1 MIVINFKSHKT
12 GKKALQL
19 ERVCSRFKKVII
31 ALQPQDIKQITSK
44 TRITAYSEYINKKV
58 NAKFIK
64 KSGAKGTLLN
74 HSNYPITN
82 KTLKKRIKECKKI
95 KIKTIVCC
103 TTTKRAKQIDKLK
116 PDYIAIEPKEL
127 IGGKISV
134 STAKPRLISN
144 TIKAVKTPVLCGAG
158 INKQKDVSQAVR
170 LGAKGILVSSA
181 IVKSQKPERKLKEL
195 TAGLK

>member
-1 MIVINFKSHKT
+1 MIIINFKAYKI

-19 ERVCSRFKKVII
+19 ARICARFKKIII
-31 ALQPQDIKQITSK
+31 ALRPQDIGLITSK
-44 TRITAYSEYINKKV
+44 TRATAYSQYINEKF
-58 NAKFIK
+58 NPSFIK

-82 KTLKKRIKECKKI
+82 KTLKKRIKQCKKAG
-95 KIKTIVCC
+95 IKTIACC

-127 IGGKISV
+127 IGGKRAV
-134 STAKPRLISN
+134 STAKPELITK
-144 TIKAVKTPVLCGAG
+144 TIQTVKTPVLCGAG
-158 INKQKDVSQAVR
+158 INTQKDVSQAMRV
-170 LGAKGILVSSA
+170 GAKGILVSSA

-195 TAGLK
+195 TAGLN